1 MNHNHPPKGWLQLVW
16 QYLGNYF
23 TTAEDL
29 QRLEGLPLIPLS
41 VSQTPISLT
50 PLCYFSRVV
59 IRGVNFDCIDDAVSD
74 VLTKIGLMVLLDCP
88 AFIRH
93 HPAVLGTFINPPTIQ
108 GILRAM
114 VVCVSNTATGTFV
127 EKVQGL
133 STQEKHTLRSFL
145 SDVRPGHIGM
155 EEYNLLGSL
164 PLFETHLLKRFVSK
178 KDDLCAASPDF
189 LPIQPLRDFIDVSK
203 EDSKALARFLKV
215 RILEPT
221 ELLCEM
227 IFPDLQQGRYSE
239 EQVDRLM
246 PLVLKRF
253 GPVIRSDGNFK
264 RNIQVLPFVPSQT
277 VRVRASG
284 VFDPRNRSL
293 QELFAHEDVFPVGEL
308 YNDPD
313 ILIMLEELGMKRE
326 KKITAKD
333 LFQSAKKVSALPP
346 SQSVMMKSKAILL
359 YLSTHPRKLQEPA
372 VHGKKLGA
380 LLWNL
385 RWVSRLPQRTRNFP
399 PSLPWWET
407 AEEQEIHF
415 FKPSEVKSHHFANL
429 IGTVKPVVDIESSNE
444 ICSYFGWQT
453 KPDIEDVVKNLQNLV
468 TYYAKEEK
476 LYYVEMVKDIYTFFW
491 SLNCDALNRAFERAN
506 VVDWVWN
513 GDGFSSPC
521 KVLPS
526 EPNVDLTPYILP
538 LPLEMMN
545 YFSLFQRFGMRAQS
559 DPALLLQVLGMIKG
573 KYGDRN
579 SRFSSS
585 EVKRDLKLSVEILN
599 EVANEQLSPEL
610 QEMILVPTHVE
621 GNLYIRLER
630 VERCMYC
637 EYDDWLKSESDH
649 DEMEYFYVHAN
660 VPTVTAERLG
670 VPSLTNRMLEPDE
683 LSFGEEFGQ
692 EEKLT
697 TRLNRL
703 LEDYKDGFAVPKE
716 LIQNADDAGAT
727 EVRFLYDERTNEDA
741 ITCLIDEGMRSCQGP
756 ALWVYNDATF
766 TDEDFVNITKLN
778 EATKVH
784 DTAKIGRFGLG
795 FNAVYNLTDVP
806 MFVSKNY
813 FAIFDPHTTYLGKAI
828 RNKRKPGMKIDLNK
842 DAERRRKYSNQFK
855 PFNGI
860 FGCDLHL
867 YREDNSFDGTL
878 FRFPLRTRGQAI
890 ASEIKQLYYDDQQM
904 RELLQMFLRGAKH
917 LLLFTQN
924 VLRVGIYHLPKLE
937 NQDPQPVLMFEVT
950 KSTPQAGILRELS
963 FSFTFPPTAL
973 NFSPEEL
980 SFLKQCNFLQ
990 ASSKM
995 KRLAR
1000 DQKIDPRKFPK
1011 SSMIVDVNC
1020 SFTKYGVDFFD
1031 ANLRQEKIAWLVV
1044 SSMGTG
1050 QAMNV
1055 AKNSPSLLPSAG
1067 VAVQLE
1073 PRGSNSFKPLPVV
1086 KEVDRCNL
1094 NGTIFCYLP
1103 LPIHS
1108 GLLVHINGAFA
1119 VASNRRHL
1127 LERVEDDKT
1136 WFGVDWNKALLQDSV
1151 VSAFL
1156 DLLEDVKSIIP
1167 NDGSYVF
1174 HSLWPKASEI
1184 QPSCLP
1190 LLTSFYA
1197 KLTGGNL
1204 PLFSDGM
1211 KWVGIKQIVFLD
1223 PQFREESQIGEAANK
1238 VLQMRFKGHS
1248 VVIDLPFDVL
1258 YSFEV
1263 CDLEKEI
1270 NPRLQQE

>member
-1 MNHNHPPKGWLQLVW
+1 M
-16 QYLGNYF
+16 
-23 TTAEDL
+23 
-29 QRLEGLPLIPLS
+29 
-41 VSQTPISLT
+41 
-50 PLCYFSRVV
+50 
-59 IRGVNFDCIDDAVSD
+59 
-74 VLTKIGLMVLLDCP
+74 
-88 AFIRH
+88 
-93 HPAVLGTFINPPTIQ
+93 
-108 GILRAM
+108 
-114 VVCVSNTATGTFV
+114 
-127 EKVQGL
+127 
-133 STQEKHTLRSFL
+133 
-145 SDVRPGHIGM
+145 
-155 EEYNLLGSL
+155 
-164 PLFETHLLKRFVSK
+164 
-178 KDDLCAASPDF
+178 
-189 LPIQPLRDFIDVSK
+189 
-203 EDSKALARFLKV
+203 
-215 RILEPT
+215 
-221 ELLCEM
+221 
-227 IFPDLQQGRYSE
+227 
-239 EQVDRLM
+239 
-246 PLVLKRF
+246 
-253 GPVIRSDGNFK
+253 
-264 RNIQVLPFVPSQT
+264 
-277 VRVRASG
+277 
-284 VFDPRNRSL
+284 
-293 QELFAHEDVFPVGEL
+293 
-308 YNDPD
+308 
-313 ILIMLEELGMKRE
+313 
-326 KKITAKD
+326 
-333 LFQSAKKVSALPP
+333 
-346 SQSVMMKSKAILL
+346 
-359 YLSTHPRKLQEPA
+359 
-372 VHGKKLGA
+372 
-380 LLWNL
+380 
-385 RWVSRLPQRTRNFP
+385 
-399 PSLPWWET
+399 
-407 AEEQEIHF
+407 
-415 FKPSEVKSHHFANL
+415 
-429 IGTVKPVVDIESSNE
+429 
-444 ICSYFGWQT
+444 
-453 KPDIEDVVKNLQNLV
+453 
-468 TYYAKEEK
+468 
-476 LYYVEMVKDIYTFFW
+476 
-491 SLNCDALNRAFERAN
+491 
-506 VVDWVWN
+506 
-513 GDGFSSPC
+513 
-521 KVLPS
+521 
-526 EPNVDLTPYILP
+526 
-538 LPLEMMN
+538 
-545 YFSLFQRFGMRAQS
+545 
-559 DPALLLQVLGMIKG
+559 
-573 KYGDRN
+573 
-579 SRFSSS
+579 
-585 EVKRDLKLSVEILN
+585 
-599 EVANEQLSPEL
+599 
-610 QEMILVPTHVE
+610 
-621 GNLYIRLER
+621 
-630 VERCMYC
+630 
-637 EYDDWLKSESDH
+637 
-649 DEMEYFYVHAN
+649 
-660 VPTVTAERLG
+660 
-670 VPSLTNRMLEPDE
+670 
-683 LSFGEEFGQ
+683 
-692 EEKLT
+692 
-697 TRLNRL
+697 
-703 LEDYKDGFAVPKE
+703 
-716 LIQNADDAGAT
+716 
-727 EVRFLYDERTNEDA
+727 
-741 ITCLIDEGMRSCQGP
+741 
-756 ALWVYNDATF
+756 
-766 TDEDFVNITKLN
+766 
-778 EATKVH
+778 
-784 DTAKIGRFGLG
+784 
-795 FNAVYNLTDVP
+795 YNLTDVP